1 MSNFILSCCSTV
13 DLTKEYLAKRSIN
26 CIYFNYELDGV
37 AFKDDFG
44 ASNSSHEIF
53 ERMLKGAD
61 AKTSCVSTGAYIQS
75 WTPFLEEGKDIVH
88 VCLSSA
94 ISGTYNAACTAQEEL
109 QQRFPARRIEVID
122 SLNASA
128 GFGLL
133 VDKLADLRDEGKG
146 AEEVSAWAQ
155 KNRLNIQ
162 AWFFTS
168 DLRFFIKGGRVSKT
182 AGAIGGLLKICPILA
197 ISQTGALEVVEKVRT
212 KNRAIKRLV
221 DIMKATIPNPQ
232 EMSGK
237 VFLSNSD
244 CETDA
249 LELTSQIQ
257 NAFPSLEPS
266 SIQNFEIGATIGCHT
281 GPGTVAV
288 FYWGKE
294 REVSS
299 KQ

>member
-1 MSNFILSCCSTV
+1 MALHSKMILV
-13 DLTKEYLAKRSIN
+13 LLILVMK
-26 CIYFNYELDGV
+26 F
-37 AFKDDFG
+37 
-44 ASNSSHEIF
+44 F

-75 WTPFLEEGKDIVH
+75 WTPFLEQGKDIVH

-109 QQRFPARRIEVID
+109 QQRFPARRIEVVD

-133 VDKLADLRDEGKG
+133 VDKLADLRDEGMDAK
-146 AEEVSAWAQ
+146 EVSAWAQ

-232 EMSGK
+232 EISGK